1 MTSELTEPMPRLHR
15 FAPGWPLW
23 VFTLALLPVL
33 LGLGVWQLDR
43 AEQKRQLQAQIDRHQ
58 QMPAVPL
65 TAVDPGADLAW
76 QPLLLTG
83 RLDTRHIWL
92 LDNRTRDGQAGVE
105 VLQVFHD
112 SASDQQLL
120 INRGWL
126 PWPDRRRLPAVPTPQ
141 GNMQLQ
147 VEVLPEATGGFT
159 LASPESSSW
168 PKLVATIDLP
178 AFAEQAGIALQPW
191 MARLTP
197 GSQGALRL
205 DWPPLP
211 MSASKHTGYAV
222 QWFALAAAL
231 LILFIWAGLRPD
243 TGGNNEHDEHD

>member
-1 MTSELTEPMPRLHR
+1 MPDGLTEPMPRQQR

-23 VFTLALLPVL
+23 LFTLVLLPVL
-33 LGLGVWQLDR
+33 IGLGFWQLDR
-43 AEQKRQLQAQIDRHQ
+43 AEQKRQLQALIDQHQ
-58 QMPAVPL
+58 HQPAVPL
-65 TAVDPGADLAW
+65 SAVEPSADMAW

-83 RLDTRHIWL
+83 RLDARHIWL

-112 SASDQQLL
+112 SASGRQLL
-120 INRGWL
+120 VNRGWL
-126 PWPDRRRLPAVPTPQ
+126 RWPDRRQLPAVPTPE
-141 GNMQLQ
+141 GSMQLQ
-147 VEVLPEATGGFT
+147 VEVLPEASSGFT
-159 LASPESSSW
+159 LDSPPGSGW
-168 PKLVATIDLP
+168 PKLVAAIDLP
-178 AFAEQAGIALQPW
+178 AFAEQAGVTLQPW
-191 MARLTP
+191 LARLRP

-243 TGGNNEHDEHD
+243 TRGNNEHDEHD